1 MNAYPNIKRQTE
13 PSGHLSLGFVITILI
28 SLFTLTG
35 TAWGNSCYSKA
46 LPFQSV
52 PPDRSSTVK
61 LEARRV
67 VSTAGK
73 TMVYDLGGKTI
84 RITADSF
91 GAKYFIKD
99 VSAGRCAA
107 HETVKLTPER
117 KSPFNTHFK
126 AGNRQRE

>member
-1 MNAYPNIKRQTE
+1 M
-13 PSGHLSLGFVITILI
+13 GFVITTLI
-28 SLFTLTG
+28 SLFALMG

-61 LEARRV
+61 LESRRV
-67 VSTAGK
+67 VSIAGK
-73 TMVYDLGGKTI
+73 TMVYDLGSKTI

-91 GAKYFIKD
+91 GAKRFIKD
-99 VSAGRCAA
+99 VSKGRCAA
-107 HETVKLTPER
+107 RGTVKLTPER

-126 AGNRQRE
+126 AGKP